1 MPTISP
7 VILSGGSGSRLWP
20 LSRTLLPKQLLPL
33 LDSETMIQQTVSRL
47 RCVPGMAAP
56 VVVCNHEHRFL
67 IAEQVRATGSD
78 IDAIF
83 LEPVGRNTAPAVAV
97 AALHLQATG
106 FDGVMLVLP
115 ADHAIT
121 DTGAFHAAIAAATRA
136 AKAGWLVTF
145 GIAPTGPETGFGY
158 IRAGALIDDT
168 AARRV
173 VAFVEKPDA
182 LRAAGFL
189 ATGDYYW
196 NSGMFAFRPEVFLA
210 ELKKYRPD
218 VLSAAVNALV
228 AMERDLDFCRLDAKA
243 FAASPAESIDYAV
256 MEHTD
261 KAAVIPVSMGWS
273 DIGSWTS
280 LWAHTAHDDMGNAVL
295 GDVLAIDTS
304 NSYLRAE
311 SRLVAVL
318 GVDDLIVVET
328 ADTVLVA
335 HRDRAQDVKRLV
347 ARLEQDGRGEIE
359 AHPRVYRPW
368 GWYEGVDAGERFQVK
383 RIMVKPGQRLSL
395 QMHHHRAEHW
405 VVVTGT
411 ARVTRDGEE
420 ILLSEN
426 QSTFI
431 SLGSLHRLENPGKI
445 PLHLI
450 EVQSGSYLGEDDIV
464 RLQDDFRRT
473 APVT

>member
-1 MPTISP
+1 MTTITP

-20 LSRTLLPKQLLPL
+20 LSRTMLPKQLLPL
-33 LDSETMIQQTVSRL
+33 LGRETLIQQTINRL
-47 RCVPGMAAP
+47 HGVPGMAP
-56 VVVCNHEHRFL
+56 MLVVCNQEHRFL
-67 IAEQVRATGSD
+67 IAEQVRATGSE

-115 ADHAIT
+115 ADHAIA
-121 DTGAFHAAIAAATRA
+121 DTAAFHAAIDAAVGA
-136 AKAGWLVTF
+136 ADSGWLATF

-158 IRAGALIDDT
+158 IRGGDPLDGSV
-168 AARRV
+168 ARRV
-173 VAFVEKPDA
+173 AAFVEKPDA
-182 LRAAGFL
+182 ARAAEFL

-196 NSGMFAFRPEVFLA
+196 NSGMFAFRPGTFLD
-210 ELKKYRPD
+210 ELERFRPD
-218 VLSAAVNALV
+218 ILSAARHSLA
-228 AMERDLDFCRLDAKA
+228 AMQRDLDFCRLEHDA

-256 MEHTD
+256 MEQTD
-261 KAAVIPVSMGWS
+261 KAVVIPVSMAWS

-280 LWAHTAHDDMGNAVL
+280 LWAHSEHDEAGNAKL
-295 GDVLAIDTS
+295 GDVLAIDAR
-304 NSYLRAE
+304 NCYLRAE
-311 SRLVAVL
+311 GRLVAAL
-318 GVDDLIVVET
+318 GVEDLIVVET

-335 HRDRAQDVKRLV
+335 HRDRAQDVKQLV
-347 ARLEQDGRGEIE
+347 ARLEQEERSEIDS
-359 AHPRVYRPW
+359 HLRVYRPW
-368 GWYEGVDAGERFQVK
+368 GWYEGIDSAERFQVK

-395 QMHHHRAEHW
+395 QLHHHRAEHW
-405 VVVTGT
+405 IVVSGT

-420 ILLSEN
+420 VLVTEN

-431 SLGSLHRLENPGKI
+431 PLGTAHRLENPGKI

-464 RLQDDFRRT
+464 RLQDDYRR
-473 APVT
+473 AG

>member
-1 MPTISP
+1 MTSISP

-20 LSRTLLPKQLLPL
+20 LSRTQLPKQLLPL
-33 LDSETMIQQTVSRL
+33 LGSETLIQQTVNRL
-47 RCVPGMAAP
+47 QGVPGMAP
-56 VVVCNHEHRFL
+56 MLLVCNQEHRFL
-67 IAEQVRATGSD
+67 IAEQIRATGSEV
-78 IDAIF
+78 DAIF

-115 ADHAIT
+115 ADHVIA
-121 DTGAFHAAIAAATRA
+121 DTTAFRAAIEAAAGA
-136 AKAGWLVTF
+136 AADGWLATF

-158 IRAGALIDDT
+158 IRGGEALDGSV
-168 AARRV
+168 ARRAA
-173 VAFVEKPDA
+173 AFVEKPDA
-182 LRAAGFL
+182 TRAAQFL

-196 NSGMFAFRPEVFLA
+196 NSGMFAFRPETFLA
-210 ELKKYRPD
+210 ELKKFRPD
-218 VLSAAVNALV
+218 ILSAAVNAMV
-228 AMERDLDFCRLDAKA
+228 AMQRDLDFCRLDAAA

-256 MEHTD
+256 MERTD
-261 KAAVIPVSMGWS
+261 KAVVIPVSMGWS

-280 LWAHTAHDDMGNAVL
+280 LLAHTERDEAGNAVL
-295 GDVLAIDTS
+295 GDVLAVDAE
-304 NSYLRAE
+304 NCYLRSE

-318 GVDDLIVVET
+318 GVEDLIVVET

-335 HRDRAQDVKRLV
+335 HRDRAQDVKQLV
-347 ARLEQDGRGEIE
+347 ARLEQDGRSEID
-359 AHPRVYRPW
+359 AHLRVYRPW
-368 GWYEGVDAGERFQVK
+368 GWYEGVDAGDRFQVK

-395 QMHHHRAEHW
+395 QLHHHRAEHW
-405 VVVTGT
+405 IVVSGT

-420 ILLSEN
+420 VLVTEN

-431 SLGSLHRLENPGKI
+431 PLGTAHRLENPGKI

-464 RLQDDFRRT
+464 RLQDDYRR
-473 APVT
+473 AG